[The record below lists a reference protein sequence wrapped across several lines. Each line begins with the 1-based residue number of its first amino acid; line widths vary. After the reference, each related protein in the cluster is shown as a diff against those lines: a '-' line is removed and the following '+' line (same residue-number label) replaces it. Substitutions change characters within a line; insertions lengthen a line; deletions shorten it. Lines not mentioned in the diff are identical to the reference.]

1 MAKRAFLTAV
11 AVLLAL
17 PAGLSSLAEEPPAKI
32 QGEVIQ
38 VMQRVQTANAG
49 EMDALRIRT
58 RQGEEMQLLLGKAGS
73 CPDCVQPGDQVR
85 VRLAASGPTDGG
97 YQVRTMQIRR
107 TGETLE
113 FRNAAGELQQVRS
126 RNRHHDGTGP
136 GEPAQMHGQNHG
148 SGARDSGAA
157 RGNPRGAGSPGG
169 GRR

>member
-1 MAKRAFLTAV
+1 MAKRTFLTAV
-11 AVLLAL
+11 VVLLAL
-17 PAGLSSLAEEPPAKI
+17 PAGLSSLADEPPAKI
-32 QGEVIQ
+32 QGEVVQ
-38 VMQRVQTANAG
+38 VMQRVQTASAG

-85 VRLAASGPTDGG
+85 VRLAASGPTEDGH
-97 YQVRTMQIRR
+97 QVRTMKIRR

-113 FRNAAGELQQVRS
+113 FRNAAGELLQVRS
-126 RNRHHDGTGP
+126 RDRHHDGTGP
-136 GEPAQMHGQNHG
+136 GEQAQMHGQNHG